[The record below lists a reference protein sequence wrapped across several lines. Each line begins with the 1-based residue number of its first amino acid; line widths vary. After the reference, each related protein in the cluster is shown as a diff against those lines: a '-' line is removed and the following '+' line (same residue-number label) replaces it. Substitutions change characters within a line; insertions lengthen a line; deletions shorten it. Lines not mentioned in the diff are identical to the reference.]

1 MDVEVKINNVKLDIN
16 SKKLHKMLF
25 LFNALENGWT
35 IKKRDKNYI
44 FVKNHE
50 GKREIF
56 DEEYLSTFVNQNSDA
71 STLFF

>member
-1 MDVEVKINNVKLDIN
+1 MDIELKINNVKLDIN